1 MVKFTLLGL
10 GFILIFK
17 GLVYF
22 LFVNKLQVIF
32 EILNSNSE
40 RLRFFSNLLIVSG
53 SCLIYFTIKIYNIK

>member
-32 EILNSNSE
+32 EILNTNSE
-40 RLRFFSNLLIVSG
+40 RLRFFSNLLIVSS